1 MCTDL
6 GVAPSSVE
14 SWSDLGGEFSKT
26 DLEKLVRTHR
36 FVRLGPSVENVNK
49 IFQRC
54 FYRILKNRQAIS
66 VPVAIKKSQ
75 NQMNKALKGLH
86 KMSADEVAKKV
97 KSGEVNSVKV
107 YNSTRKD
114 HVSNTK
120 TKELQVGDHVRLL
133 VKKAKADTF
142 YKSYKNK
149 SFTAQVFKIFKRT
162 KKQPYK
168 YQLKDKGRYY
178 LIDYL
183 LKSAPRDTKSKD
195 LIKGRDILQTK
206 VDKENEEKEEK
217 RLTKEIDENRKRL
230 LKLKEK
236 GDIILPSVERGIKNL
251 NKIKNLQAK
260 SDKIFAYLDE
270 LQAEYER
277 EKEKQGVKLKP
288 KKPLKFQ
295 VGRKVKDEDYDP
307 ADDLLDELENPEP
320 RAKVK
325 RKPRPKKP
333 AVKRVK
339 PKLPAA
345 SIPKN
350 PIPKTTNR
358 ASEYDIF
365 RARHNWMDRE
375 EKLFPVSYPNPRNK
389 AEKKEFAERTAAWNK
404 FEKYMAAA
412 PPRFLKRFQKPKGP
426 QPKIESTRVKQK
438 LVTEFK
444 TQGNIVLRLQKQLKK
459 AQGDK
464 LDRLIRDIET
474 EIQKGQEMTKVL
486 KAKKYKNLKLNLG
499 FFFQ

>member
-1 MCTDL
+1 MCADL

-14 SWSDLGGEFSKT
+14 SWSDKGGEFSKT

-36 FVRLGPSVENVNK
+36 FVRVGSSVENVNK
-49 IFQRC
+49 VFQRC

-120 TKELQVGDHVRLL
+120 TKELQVGDYVRLL

-149 SFTAQVFKIFKRT
+149 SFTAQVFKILKRT

-168 YQLKDKGRYY
+168 YQLKEKGRYY

-195 LIKGRDILQTK
+195 LIKGRDIIQTK

-217 RLTKEIDENRKRL
+217 RLSKEIEENRKRL
-230 LKLKEK
+230 MKLKEK
-236 GDIILPSVERGIKNL
+236 GDIILPSVDRGIKNL
-251 NKIKNLQAK
+251 NKIKSLQAR
-260 SDKIFAYLDE
+260 SDKVLQYLDE
-270 LQAEYER
+270 LQVEYER
-277 EKEKQGVKLKP
+277 EKERQGVKLKP
-288 KKPLKFQ
+288 KKALKFP
-295 VGRKVKDEDYDP
+295 VGRQVKDDDYDP
-307 ADDLLDELENPEP
+307 IEDLQYELENPEP
-320 RAKVK
+320 RKVK

-339 PKLPAA
+339 PKLPSAA

-358 ASEYDIF
+358 ASEFDVF
-365 RARHNWMDRE
+365 RARQNWMDRE
-375 EKLFPVSYPNPRNK
+375 EKLFPVSYPEPTNK
-389 AEKKEFAERTAAWNK
+389 AEKKEFAERTATWNK
-404 FEKYMAAA
+404 FEKYMTNA
-412 PPRFLKRFQKPKGP
+412 PPRWFKRLKKSKEPKP
-426 QPKIESTRVKQK
+426 QIDTTRVKQK
-438 LVTEFK
+438 LVREFEK
-444 TQGNIVLRLQKQLKK
+444 QGNLVLRLQKKLDK

-474 EIQKGQEMTKVL
+474 EIQKGQEMTKVI
-486 KAKKYKNLKLNLG
+486 KAKKYKNIKVNLG